1 MASSRYEAE
10 QDWFAE
16 KAMLFDIH
24 DNVLG
29 IVRRYCLALLILMDR
44 YDKAVILRDSVLA
57 PLEISDYR
65 NALNNVQDFVLSD
78 EAMYELLP
86 QLIDSAEPGLR
97 LLNEFADEYELRQ
110 IPE

>member
-16 KAMLFDIH
+16 KAILFDIH
-24 DNVLG
+24 DDVVA
-29 IVRRYCLALLILMDR
+29 IVQRYCLALLLTMDN
-44 YDKAVILRDSVLA
+44 YDKAALLRDSVLE
-57 PLEISDYR
+57 PLEMGDYR
-65 NALNNVQDFVLSD
+65 RALNNVQDFVLGD